1 VGRLKY
7 CFAAYGSSYRDRCI
21 AVFQQKIQVCDTSA
35 DTPQVIYFLN
45 LRNDQLLIVLGLT
58 VVLLSVFGGFV
69 LSGGSLGPLYQ
80 PTELLMIGGAGIGAF
95 IAANNGKAI
104 RATFSAISRF
114 KRSTQYNKALYMELM
129 ALMYAL
135 LSKGRREGM
144 LNLER
149 DIEKPAE
156 SPVFSQYPRLTSDPM
171 IVNFITDYL
180 RLLISS
186 TMQVHELDE
195 LMLHEIEEFEHESQL
210 PSDALYKVSD
220 GLPAFG
226 IVAAVMG
233 VVKAL
238 SAAGVGPEEMGQ
250 MIAHALV
257 GTFLGIYLAYG
268 VVAPLASRIE
278 RQAAESVKMLQC
290 IRVTLIASQQ
300 GMPPQLAVEFGRKA
314 LHSSERPGAME
325 LETYVRGGSQPGTE

>member
-1 VGRLKY
+1 ML
-7 CFAAYGSSYRDRCI
+7 I
-21 AVFQQKIQVCDTSA
+21 A
-35 DTPQVIYFLN
+35 
-45 LRNDQLLIVLGLT
+45 LGLT

-104 RATFSAISRF
+104 RATLGAVSRF
-114 KRSTQYNKALYMELM
+114 KRSAKYDKALYMELM
-129 ALMYAL
+129 ALMYTL
-135 LSKGRREGM
+135 LSKARREGM
-144 LNLER
+144 LALER
-149 DIEKPAE
+149 DIDSPDE
-156 SPVFSQYPRLTSDPM
+156 SPVFSLYPRLVTDPM
-171 IVNFITDYL
+171 IIHFITDYL

-186 TMQVHELDE
+186 AMQTHELDE
-195 LMLHEIEEFEHESQL
+195 LMLHEIEEFEHEAHL

-220 GLPAFG
+220 ALPAFG

-238 SAAGVGPEEMGQ
+238 SSVDVGPDLMGQ

-268 VVAPLASRIE
+268 VVAPLASRID
-278 RQAAESVKMLQC
+278 RQGAESVKMLQC
-290 IRVTLIASQQ
+290 IRVTLLASLQ

-314 LHSSERPGAME
+314 LHTSERPSALE
-325 LETYVRGGSQPGTE
+325 LESYVRGGAAIAPLGLEKV